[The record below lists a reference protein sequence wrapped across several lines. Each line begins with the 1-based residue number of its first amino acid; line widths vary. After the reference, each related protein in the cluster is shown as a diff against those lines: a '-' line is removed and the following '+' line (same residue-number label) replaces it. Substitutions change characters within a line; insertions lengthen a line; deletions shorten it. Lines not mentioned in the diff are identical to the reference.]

1 VAAAAAMLGAGSA
14 IAQPTMV
21 PPQVIDGPN
30 ADIVS
35 LGGMSIARDGTG
47 GIVYVK
53 NVAGA
58 PHVFVA
64 RLLGG
69 AFQSPQQVDAG
80 LSGSSSGQPVI
91 AATVGGGLFV
101 AFVEGGE
108 LYVTQVDGSAAA
120 WSSPQGLSGGATAPS
135 IAFDGAGLGY
145 LAFTTTAAGGD
156 DVMVDY
162 YDGTEWSAVTSPM
175 NVTPGDQAGTSG
187 AEPEAATAGD
197 GVGIVTWG
205 ENGHVYS
212 RRVWADAPSVEV
224 EQLDPPSWSGWTETT
239 ADSPSISTGG
249 DSSYAAVVFRETL
262 ASGRQTQTRALMTR
276 LVAEQTQPTVAVDG
290 LGTPGANAAQ
300 PAVAINEYGRGFTTA
315 MTDSDN
321 VVATQLTTNATP
333 AGTQQ
338 VNTDANTATPY
349 ATPGLAGL
357 VSTLIA
363 WQETPLLGQAQI
375 ELRFA
380 QDGST
385 LGPEMLASA
394 PSSGPTQAADGLATG
409 GDNIGDAAVAWVQG
423 SPGALSID
431 AVQLFQPPHQP
442 TATQKLVYTRDSQPV
457 LDWTPASVDWGPI
470 TYSATLDEASI
481 GQTQGTSITV
491 PTVLADGPH
500 AWQVTA
506 SNPAALTSTSPSAT
520 VFVDTTPPHLR
531 LTLKGKA
538 QVGDTLTARL
548 SYTDPV
554 QPGEPGAQASGIAAV
569 SLKWGDGSP
578 TVSKPRLTS
587 AKHVYKRKH
596 VELITARVTDRAGN
610 ITQVTRRITVR
621 PRPVPKHKK
630 PKRHAKRHAQRR
642 K

>member
-1 VAAAAAMLGAGSA
+1 MLGAGSA
-14 IAQPTMV
+14 AAQPTMV
-21 PPQVIDGPN
+21 PPQVIDGPS
-30 ADIVS
+30 ADVVS
-35 LGGMSIARDGTG
+35 LGGMSVARDGTG

-53 NVAGA
+53 NVAGV

-64 RLLGG
+64 RLIGG
-69 AFQSPQQVDAG
+69 VFQAPQQVDAG
-80 LSGSSSGQPVI
+80 LSGNSGQPVI

-101 AFVEGGE
+101 AFVDGGE
-108 LYVTQVDGSAAA
+108 LYVTQITGSAGA
-120 WSSPQGLSGGATAPS
+120 WSPPQPLSGGATAPS
-135 IAFDGAGLGY
+135 ISFDGAGLGY
-145 LAFTTTAAGGD
+145 LAWTAAVAGGN

-162 YDGTEWSAVTSPM
+162 YDGTEWSVVTSPM

-187 AEPEAATAGD
+187 AEPEVAAAGD

-224 EQLDPPSWSGWTETT
+224 EQLDPSSWSGWTEAS
-239 ADSPSISTGG
+239 ADGPSISVGG
-249 DSSYAAVVFRETL
+249 DSSYVAVVFRETL
-262 ASGRQTQTRALMTR
+262 ASGRQTQTRVLMTR
-276 LVAEQTQPTVAVDG
+276 LTAEQTQPAAAVDG
-290 LGTPGANAAQ
+290 LGTPGANASQ
-300 PAVAINEYGRGFTTA
+300 PGVAINEYGRGFTTA

-321 VVATQLTTNATP
+321 VVATQLTTNATL

-349 ATPGLAGL
+349 PTPGLAGL

-363 WQETPLLGQAQI
+363 WQETPMLGQAQI
-375 ELRFA
+375 ELRYA

-385 LGPEMLASA
+385 LGPETVVSA
-394 PSSGPTQAADGLATG
+394 PSGGPTQAADGLFTG

-431 AVQLFQPPHQP
+431 ADQLFQPPHQP
-442 TATQKLVYTRDSQPV
+442 TATQKFVYTRDAQPV

-470 TYSATLDEASI
+470 TYNVNLDELSI

-500 AWQVTA
+500 VWQVTA
-506 SNPAALTSTSPSAT
+506 SDPAALTSTSPSAT
-520 VFVDTTPPHLR
+520 VFVDTTPPQLR
-531 LTLKGKA
+531 LTLRGKA

-548 SYTDPV
+548 TYTDPV
-554 QPGEPGAQASGIAAV
+554 HPGEPGAQASGIASV
-569 SLKWGDGSP
+569 SLKWGDGSS
-578 TVSKPRLTS
+578 TITKPRLTS
-587 AKHVYKRKH
+587 AKHVYERKH

-610 ITQVTRRITVR
+610 VTQVTRRITVR
-621 PRPVPKHKK
+621 PRPVHKKKK
-630 PKRHAKRHAQRR
+630 PKRHARRR